1 MTRIT
6 RAGAAISGGLTL
18 LFWIAGTAWA
28 ADQIPN
34 IKGKWVGKTHS
45 IVAGVAPHWPSNR
58 GTFEKPGLFEKD
70 LVIEVTNQE
79 GRRFWGVQTFAGSG
93 ENTHEPMI
101 GELTGR
107 ENKTVVLVDRDG
119 YLDGQLV
126 DDNTLT
132 FCYRQAGGSTGGS
145 VVSCSELKR
154 TP

>member
-1 MTRIT
+1 MMRTTRT
-6 RAGAAISGGLTL
+6 GAAISGALTL
-18 LFWIAGTAWA
+18 LAWMAGSAAA

-34 IKGKWVGKTHS
+34 FKGKWVGKTHS

-58 GTFEKPGLFEKD
+58 GTFEKPGMFEKD

-79 GRRFWGVQTFAGSG
+79 GRRFWGVQTFIGNS
-93 ENTHEPMI
+93 ENTREPMI
-101 GELTGR
+101 GELTGKDH
-107 ENKTVVLVDRDG
+107 KTVVLVDRDG

-126 DDNTLT
+126 DDNTLS
-132 FCYRQAGGSTGGS
+132 FCYRQAGGSAGGS

>member
-1 MTRIT
+1 MTRST
-6 RAGAAISGGLTL
+6 RAGAAISGALTL
-18 LFWIAGTAWA
+18 IFCIAGTAGA
-28 ADQIPN
+28 ADQVPN
-34 IKGKWVGKTHS
+34 IKGKWVGKTYS

-58 GTFEKPGLFEKD
+58 GTFEKPGMFEKD
-70 LVIEVTNQE
+70 LVIDVTNQE
-79 GRRFWGVQTFAGSG
+79 GRRFWGVQTFSGGG

-101 GELTGR
+101 GELTGK

-154 TP
+154 RP

>member
-1 MTRIT
+1 MTRTT
-6 RAGAAISGGLTL
+6 RTGLAISGALTL
-18 LFWIAGTAWA
+18 LCCIAGTVCA
-28 ADQIPN
+28 ADQVPN

-58 GTFEKPGLFEKD
+58 GTFEKPGMFEKD
-70 LVIEVTNQE
+70 LVIDVTNQE
-79 GRRFWGVQTFAGSG
+79 GRRFWGVQTFSGSG

-101 GELTGR
+101 GELTGK
-107 ENKTVVLVDRDG
+107 ENKTIVLVDRDG

-132 FCYRQAGGSTGGS
+132 FCYRQAGGSAGGS